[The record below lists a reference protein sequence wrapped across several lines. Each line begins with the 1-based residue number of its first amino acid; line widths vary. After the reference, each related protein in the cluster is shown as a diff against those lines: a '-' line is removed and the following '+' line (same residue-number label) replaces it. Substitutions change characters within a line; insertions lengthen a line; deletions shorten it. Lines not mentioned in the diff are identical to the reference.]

1 MRMTVR
7 QVDTRCRY
15 IQVVREQSDHRFVCL
30 AIGWCCRCPD
40 TQAAIADAK
49 DLIAAGPRLHSNP
62 QNQIVVAPVSGAVI
76 APTQIG
82 NGLSV
87 AMKMPLACNAMITK
101 IGEISSPPM
110 AGIRLL
116 KGRIT
121 GSTSIDMKA
130 VAGL

>member
-7 QVDTRCRY
+7 QVDTPCRY

-49 DLIAAGPRLHSNP
+49 DFIAAGPRLHSHP
-62 QNQIVVAPVSGAVI
+62 QNQIVAAPVGGAVF
-76 APTQIG
+76 ALTQTG

-87 AMKMPLACNAMITK
+87 AMKIPLACNAMMAK

-110 AGIRLL
+110 AGIKFL

-121 GSTSIDMKA
+121 GSTSIDMKV